1 MVKSLKMF
9 CVFTH
14 VCVCVFFFQD
24 DVTYT
29 TVVPTDTA
37 QRPKVVSPEERT
49 EYAVIKLNQ

>member
-24 DVTYT
+24 DITYT